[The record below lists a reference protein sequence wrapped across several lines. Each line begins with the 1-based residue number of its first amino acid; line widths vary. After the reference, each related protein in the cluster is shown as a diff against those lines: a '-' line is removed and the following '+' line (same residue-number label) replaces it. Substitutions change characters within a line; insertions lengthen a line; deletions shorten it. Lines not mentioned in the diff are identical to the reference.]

1 MKHILSFVLA
11 LPLLI
16 QAQTTPCIGGFAG
29 EFPCDGWDLVS
40 HLTLAE
46 LGATGNGNDSW
57 GWTDPV
63 TGAEYALMGLS
74 NGTAFVN
81 LCDAENP
88 VIVGFLP
95 THTSNSLWR
104 DVKVYADHAF
114 IVSEAGGHGMQVFDL
129 TELRDVI
136 SPPVTFT
143 ETAHYDAFGSSHNI
157 VINEESGFAYP
168 VGTILYQGG
177 PVFVNIQD
185 PTNPVAAGG
194 YDADG
199 YTHDAQVVNYNGPD
213 TDWQGK
219 EICFACNADT
229 FTIIDVA
236 DKNDPA
242 EISRTGYDQVGYTH
256 QGWLS
261 EDHRY
266 FFIGDEGDEN
276 SGIGNTRTIVWDI
289 ADLDNPFVTD
299 YHFGTNAAIDHN
311 MYVKDGLIYQ
321 ANYSSGL
328 RVQQIDESGNPFLTE
343 IGYFD
348 VYPEGDQASFIGAWS
363 CFPYYE
369 SGLVIISSM
378 DRGLFV
384 VKPSSTELNVCTPPS
399 ALDEEK
405 LDIELSLFPNPAD
418 NQVSVSWNKALTAR
432 VLVTDTQGR
441 IVYENK
447 LNSAQRFMLDVSEY
461 QSGMYLLHIQS
472 EEGSITRS
480 FSKY

>member
-1 MKHILSFVLA
+1 MKQFLSLFLVF
-11 LPLLI
+11 PLFI
-16 QAQTTPCIGGFAG
+16 QGQSTPCAGGFAG
-29 EFPCDGWDLVS
+29 EFPCDGWDLVA
-40 HLTLAE
+40 HLGLAE

-57 GWTDPV
+57 GWTDPI
-63 TGAEYALMGLS
+63 TGAEYALMGVS

-95 THTSNSLWR
+95 THTGNSLWR
-104 DVKVYADHAF
+104 DIKVYADHAF

-129 TELRDVI
+129 TELRDVVT
-136 SPPVTFT
+136 PPVTFT

-168 VGTILYQGG
+168 VGTSLYQGG

-185 PTNPVAAGG
+185 PTNPIAAGG

-213 TDWQGK
+213 MDWQGK

-242 EISRTGYDQVGYTH
+242 EISRTGYDEVGYTH

-276 SGIGNTRTIVWDI
+276 NGIGNTRTIVWDI
-289 ADLDNPFVTD
+289 TDLDNPFVRE
-299 YHFGTNAAIDHN
+299 YHFGTNSAIDHN
-311 MYVKDGLIYQ
+311 MYVKDGFIYQ

-328 RVQQIDESGNPFLTE
+328 RVQEIDETGNPFLSE
-343 IGYFD
+343 VGYFD
-348 VYPEGDQASFIGAWS
+348 VYPEGNQTSFIGAWS
-363 CFPYYE
+363 CFPYFE

-384 VKPSSTELNVCTPPS
+384 VKPSSTELSVCTPNS
-399 ALDEEK
+399 LEEEK
-405 LDIELSLFPNPAD
+405 LDIEISLFPNPAD
-418 NQVSVSWNKALTAR
+418 NQVIVSWNKAITAR
-432 VLVTDTQGR
+432 VIVTDTQGR
-441 IVYENK
+441 KVYDTQ
-447 LNSAQRFMLDVSEY
+447 LNSAQRFIINVSEY
-461 QSGMYLLHIQS
+461 QSGIYLLHIQR
-472 EEGSITRS
+472 EEGSITKS